1 MVERPVV
8 TRAIGSEIGADEA
21 IELCVAVGWGTAEQY
36 RMGLVRDALD
46 NTMLLVQ
53 ARTDDGRLVGMARV
67 FGDGHYVSHLS
78 EILVHPEY
86 QRLGVGRAMLD
97 LIKKEC
103 QGTTLYVDGLR
114 PNADYFLGSDLEQP
128 TTQLFSRRA
137 YSLA

>member
-1 MVERPVV
+1 MLERPVV
-8 TRAIGSEIGADEA
+8 TRAIGSEIGAEEA
-21 IELCVAVGWGTAEQY
+21 IELYAAVGWGRAEEY

-53 ARTDDGRLVGMARV
+53 ARMEDGRLVGMARV
-67 FGDGHYVSHLS
+67 FGDGQQVSHLS

-86 QRLGVGRAMLD
+86 QQIGVGRAMLE

-103 QGTTLYVDGLR
+103 QGTALYVDGFR
-114 PNADYFLGSDLEQP
+114 PNADLFLGAGLQRVDGEVS
-128 TTQLFSRRA
+128 SRRA

>member
-21 IELCVAVGWGTAEQY
+21 IELYAAVGWGTAEQY

-53 ARTDDGRLVGMARV
+53 ARTADGRLVGMARV
-67 FGDGHYVSHLS
+67 FGDGQLVSHLS
-78 EILVHPEY
+78 EILVHPEF
-86 QRLGVGRAMLD
+86 QRMGVGRAMLD
-97 LIKKEC
+97 LVKKEC
-103 QGTTLYVDGLR
+103 RGTALYVDGFR
-114 PNADYFLGSDLEQP
+114 PNADFFLGSGSSQP
-128 TTQLFSRRA
+128 EPHIFSPRA